1 MGSLLP
7 TMLPLAFGAAI
18 SPVVLIVNV
27 LLLSSRTRPIA
38 RSIAYAVGCTIIIVG
53 FGVAGVTVISGVST
67 APRDVAA
74 VIHLVVGTISLGF
87 ALRALIQ
94 GPSPPPKK
102 EEVTPAADE
111 RKPAWRFVFAGLG
124 AMGINMTTL
133 TLYLSIDAE
142 IVRAPIS
149 VLEEAF
155 ALTIVVVIILIP
167 VWVPLALTIFL
178 PRVAHEVFGP
188 MNDFFTR
195 HKRAIEII
203 VPGGFGVYLL
213 TLGILLLA

>member
-1 MGSLLP
+1 MASLFP

-18 SPVVLIVNV
+18 SPVILIVNV

-38 RSIAYAVGCTIIIVG
+38 RSIAYAIGCTIIIVG

-74 VIHLVVGTISLGF
+74 AIHLAVGTISLGF

-102 EEVTPAADE
+102 EEVTPEEDE
-111 RKPAWRFVFAGLG
+111 HKEAWRFVFAGLG

-133 TLYLSIDAE
+133 TLYLSLDAE
-142 IVRAPIS
+142 IVRAPLS

-155 ALTIVVVIILIP
+155 ALTIADVIILIP
-167 VWVPLALTIFL
+167 VWVPLALTLVL
-178 PRVAHEVFGP
+178 PRVAHGIFGP

-195 HKRAIEII
+195 HKWAIEII

-213 TLGILLLA
+213 TLGIILLI

>member
-18 SPVVLIVNV
+18 SPVILIVNV
-27 LLLSSRTRPIA
+27 LLLSSTTRPIA
-38 RSIAYAVGCTIIIVG
+38 RSVAYAVGCTIIIVG

-74 VIHLVVGTISLGF
+74 VIHLAVGAISLGF

-102 EEVTPAADE
+102 EDVTPEEE
-111 RKPAWRFVFAGLG
+111 REKPAWRFVFAGLA

-133 TLYLSIDAE
+133 TLYLSLDAE
-142 IVRAPIS
+142 IVRAPLS
-149 VLEEAF
+149 VMEEAF
-155 ALTIVVVIILIP
+155 ALAIADVIILIP
-167 VWVPLALTIFL
+167 VWVPLALSIVL
-178 PRVAHEVFGP
+178 PRVAHRMFGP

-203 VPGGFGVYLL
+203 VPGGFGIYLL
-213 TLGILLLA
+213 TLGIVLLA